1 MLPLEEL
8 ERSAVAAG
16 CLTVREEPMSRH
28 TTFRIGGPADLF
40 VTVCSA
46 ESLELLMRETQR
58 LQIPLFLLGKGS
70 NLLVSDSGVRG
81 CVACLS
87 GDFHEVSLSGETEI
101 VCGPAVSLA
110 GLCNFAK
117 KYELTGLEFAWG
129 IPASVGGA
137 AYMNAGAYNG
147 EMSSVIQSVHALLP
161 DGSHQVFSGESLQYG
176 YRHSV
181 FMENGGVITRVVC
194 CLSKGNRDA
203 IALLMED
210 YYTRRKEKQPL
221 NKPSAGSVFKR
232 PEGHFAG
239 ALIEQC
245 GLKGLRVGGAMVSEK
260 HAGFIV
266 NAGGATCA
274 DVCALIE
281 KIQETVLRET
291 GVSLEC
297 EVKRIGEQEK
307 TWNS

>member
-1 MLPLEEL
+1 MLRLDEL
-8 ERSAVAAG
+8 ERSAIAAG
-16 CLTVREEPMSRH
+16 CLSVRDEPMSRH

-40 VTVCSA
+40 LTVMTK
-46 ESLELLMRETQR
+46 EQLSLLQQEANR
-58 LQIPLFLLGKGS
+58 LQIPLFLLGNGS
-70 NLLVSDSGVRG
+70 DLLVSDKGIRG
-81 CVACLS
+81 CVLMLS
-87 GDFHEVSLSGETEI
+87 GDFHEISLVRGTEI

-117 KYELTGLEFAWG
+117 KNGLTGLEFAWG

-137 AYMNAGAYNG
+137 LYMNAGAYGG
-147 EMSSVIQSVHALLP
+147 EMSRVVFSVSCLLP
-161 DGSHQVFSGESLQYG
+161 SGEEVTLSGADLGYG
-176 YRHSV
+176 YRRSV
-181 FMENGGVITRVVC
+181 FMENGGLITGAVFA
-194 CLSKGNRDA
+194 LSQGDRKS
-203 IALLMED
+203 IALQMEE

-221 NKPSAGSVFKR
+221 NHPSAGSVFKR

-245 GLKGLRVGGAMVSEK
+245 GLKGTRVGGACVSPK

-266 NAGGATCA
+266 NEGGATCA
-274 DVCALIE
+274 DVQALIE

-297 EVKRIGEQEK
+297 ELKFVGE
-307 TWNS
+307 

>member
-8 ERSAVAAG
+8 ERAAVAAG
-16 CLTVREEPMSRH
+16 CLTVRDEPMSRH

-40 VTVCSA
+40 VTVCSV
-46 ESLELLMRETQR
+46 EGLELLVRETKR
-58 LQIPLFLLGKGS
+58 LQIPLLILGNGS
-70 NLLVSDSGVRG
+70 NLLVSDNGVRG
-81 CVACLS
+81 CVASLS
-87 GDFHEVSLSGETEI
+87 GEFHEISLSGETEI
-101 VCGPAVSLA
+101 LCGPAVSLA

-117 KYELTGLEFAWG
+117 KNQLTGLEFAWG

-137 AYMNAGAYNG
+137 AYMNAGAYGG
-147 EMSSVIQSVHALLP
+147 EMSTVIRSVQALLP
-161 DGSHQVFSGESLQYG
+161 DGSRETFSGESLCYG

-181 FMENGGVITRVVC
+181 FMENGGVITQVVC
-194 CLSKGNRDA
+194 RLEKGNRDA

-245 GLKGLRVGGAMVSEK
+245 GLKGLRVGGAVVSEK

-266 NAGGATCA
+266 NLGGATCA
-274 DVCALIE
+274 DVCALIA
-281 KIQETVLRET
+281 KIQQTVLRET

-297 EVKRIGEQEK
+297 EVKRIGE
-307 TWNS
+307 

>member
-1 MLPLEEL
+1 
-8 ERSAVAAG
+8 
-16 CLTVREEPMSRH
+16 
-28 TTFRIGGPADLF
+28 
-40 VTVCSA
+40 
-46 ESLELLMRETQR
+46 
-58 LQIPLFLLGKGS
+58 
-70 NLLVSDSGVRG
+70 
-81 CVACLS
+81 
-87 GDFHEVSLSGETEI
+87 
-101 VCGPAVSLA
+101 
-110 GLCNFAK
+110 
-117 KYELTGLEFAWG
+117 
-129 IPASVGGA
+129 
-137 AYMNAGAYNG
+137 MNAGAYNG

-161 DGSHQVFSGESLQYG
+161 DGSHKVFSGESLQYG

-181 FMENGGVITRVVC
+181 FMENGSVVTRIVC
-194 CLSKGNRDA
+194 RLSKGNRDA

-266 NAGGATCA
+266 NVGGATCA
-274 DVCALIE
+274 DVNALIE

-297 EVKRIGEQEK
+297 EVKRIGE
-307 TWNS
+307 